1 MNQTKSASRLDRAV
15 DRYEKAIAA
24 IEMAGK
30 DLSVELVLDVLTARN
45 AVQAALEDK
54 SQPNP
59 GRLIRA
65 VKELDER
72 LRQQTKYI
80 NQVAKLAEWQA
91 ILNPPDKEWWWLL
104 DPITPKPLRD
114 RFDWL
119 WRFFSLIFLTA
130 SLGFATDICTRVLT
144 GGPDLAGVF
153 GVIIPTVLTLLAGQG
168 ALTQTGREGIE
179 YVLTSLKI
187 DKSLWDEFM
196 CLAAGLL
203 LGSLILF
210 WSSMPWIADNYYIN
224 LGDKAYKAS
233 QFILA
238 EDNYNRAIKLNPVNP
253 ENTQVYYKLGNLHQE
268 LSNYNKAIEN
278 YKIAYKIAWK
288 GDHLKAADEIASLYL
303 KQQNYQ
309 QADEWLELA
318 LKPQMIVLAKDKPY
332 KISQKEFEIL
342 TRFGLLNQQEFGR
355 VKNLASLDARKF
367 AAIKD
372 WATLN
377 DKQFEVMIS
386 LADFYLKKNQYSD
399 SARTLFPGFVLA
411 KNDKKKQAKIQAYQ
425 GWIDLKQGRYSDAE
439 TQLRNAI
446 SLNNKLASAH
456 CLLAQVSEKQNK
468 QNDAKKSWEQCLQY
482 ASQYNQDE
490 NTWISLATKGL
501 NSKGKAQ

>member
-1 MNQTKSASRLDRAV
+1 MTQAKTASRLDLAV
-15 DRYEKAIAA
+15 DRYEEAIASLEIA
-24 IEMAGK
+24 AEN
-30 DLSVELVLDVLTARN
+30 LSVEHVLDVLTARN
-45 AVQAALEDK
+45 AVQVALEDK

-65 VKELDER
+65 VKELDDR
-72 LRQQTKYI
+72 LKKQTSYI
-80 NQVAKLAEWQA
+80 NQVTKLADWQA
-91 ILNPPDKEWWWLL
+91 ILNPPQKEWWWLL
-104 DPITPKPLRD
+104 DPITPKHFRD

-119 WRFFSLIFLTA
+119 WRFFSLILLTA
-130 SLGFATDICTRVLT
+130 SLSFVADISTRFLS

-153 GVIIPTVLTLLAGQG
+153 GVIVPTVLTLLASEG

-187 DKSLWDEFM
+187 DKSWWDELI

-210 WSSMPWIADNYYIN
+210 WSSMPWIADRHYID
-224 LGDKAYKAS
+224 LGDKAYEAG
-233 QFILA
+233 QLTLA
-238 EDNYNRAIKLNPVNP
+238 ENNYNRAIKLNP
-253 ENTQVYYKLGNLHQE
+253 ENTEVYYKLGDVYQE
-268 LSNYNKAIEN
+268 WPDYNKAIEN
-278 YKIAYKIAWK
+278 YKIAWK
-288 GDHLKAADEIASLYL
+288 GNHIKAADEIASLYF

-309 QADEWLELA
+309 QADNWLELA
-318 LKPQMIVLAKDKPY
+318 LEPQMILLNKDKPY
-332 KISQKEFEIL
+332 EISQKEFKTL
-342 TRFGLLNQQEFGR
+342 SRFGYLNQKEFGK
-355 VKNLASLDARKF
+355 VKNIASLDAQKY

-372 WATLN
+372 RATLN
-377 DKQFEVMIS
+377 DKQFEVLIG
-386 LADFYLKKNQYSD
+386 LADFYLKNNQYFD
-399 SARTLFPGFVLA
+399 SARTLFPGFALA
-411 KNDKKKQAKIQAYQ
+411 KNDKKKQATIQAYQ
-425 GWIDLKQGRYSDAE
+425 GWIEFKQGRYSDAE

-456 CLLAQVSEKQNK
+456 CLLAQVSEKQNQ

-501 NSKGKAQ
+501 KSKGKV